1 MMRKILKSALLL
13 SFSLLLTGEG
23 RAAVPSEASSAAEVY
38 GRESSDKAR
47 MDRFVDRLMSRMT
60 LHEKIGQLNLCG
72 SGDINTG
79 PIAQSDIA
87 ERIRKGEVG
96 GILSLKGVKSIQ
108 ALQKLAVNGSRLGIP
123 IIFAMDVIHGYETVF
138 PIPLGLSCSWD
149 MEGIEKSARIAAVE
163 ASADGICWTYSPM
176 VDICRDAR
184 WGRMS
189 EGSGEDVFLGSRIA
203 EAMVRG
209 YQGNGSFRRNDEI
222 LACVKHFALYGAPD
236 AGRDY
241 NTVDMS
247 RIRMF
252 NEYMPPYLAAVR
264 AGVATVMSSFNV
276 VDGVPATGNRWL
288 LTDVLRNDWGF
299 GGFTVS
305 DASSVAEMRMHG
317 MGDMQ
322 DVAALA
328 INAGLD
334 MDLGSE
340 AYTSTL
346 EKSVLD
352 GRVSVEQIDMA
363 CRRILEAKY
372 RLGLFDDPY
381 RYCDI
386 SRPEKDVYTQEHRD
400 FARQIAAETFVLMKN
415 DGHVLPL
422 KKGGKVALVGPFL
435 DDRKEI
441 QGTWS
446 LPGVSEKYSTVL
458 ESFRRAVGEDVE
470 LLYARGCGFE
480 DDADEARIRNYL
492 MDKGSG
498 AVWRPGTREDMD
510 EAVRIAGQSDVV
522 VAFLGEHEMMSGESS
537 SRSSLTVPKSQR
549 ILLERL
555 LQTGKPVVLVCFMG
569 RPLVLDWETENVP
582 AILNVW
588 FPGSEAGDAI
598 ADVLFGDVNP
608 SGKLTASFPRNVG
621 QVPIHYDELPTGRPL
636 AEGSGFA
643 KFTSSYLDVPNTPL
657 YPFGYGLSYTD
668 FEYSDMTLSADRMT
682 ADGSIEVSVI
692 VRNTGD
698 YDGYETVQLYIRDLV
713 GSISRPLKQLKGF
726 RRIHL
731 RKGESQKVT
740 FTITPELLKF
750 YNSSLQYV
758 CEPGDFEVMTGPDSQ
773 RLERR
778 RFTLQ

>member
-1 MMRKILKSALLL
+1 MRKILKSALLL

-23 RAAVPSEASSAAEVY
+23 RAAEVSR
-38 GRESSDKAR
+38 RESSDKAK

-96 GILSLKGVKSIQ
+96 GILSLKGVKSIR
-108 ALQKLAVNGSRLGIP
+108 ALQELAVNGSRLGIP

-149 MEGIEKSARIAAVE
+149 MEGIERTARIAAVE

-189 EGSGEDVFLGSRIA
+189 EGSGED
-203 EAMVRG
+203 
-209 YQGNGSFRRNDEI
+209 
-222 LACVKHFALYGAPD
+222 
-236 AGRDY
+236 
-241 NTVDMS
+241 T
-247 RIRMF
+247 
-252 NEYMPPYLAAVR
+252 
-264 AGVATVMSSFNV
+264 
-276 VDGVPATGNRWL
+276 
-288 LTDVLRNDWGF
+288 
-299 GGFTVS
+299 
-305 DASSVAEMRMHG
+305 
-317 MGDMQ
+317 
-322 DVAALA
+322 
-328 INAGLD
+328 
-334 MDLGSE
+334 
-340 AYTSTL
+340 
-346 EKSVLD
+346 
-352 GRVSVEQIDMA
+352 
-363 CRRILEAKY
+363 
-372 RLGLFDDPY
+372 
-381 RYCDI
+381 
-386 SRPEKDVYTQEHRD
+386 
-400 FARQIAAETFVLMKN
+400 
-415 DGHVLPL
+415 
-422 KKGGKVALVGPFL
+422 
-435 DDRKEI
+435 
-441 QGTWS
+441 
-446 LPGVSEKYSTVL
+446 
-458 ESFRRAVGEDVE
+458 
-470 LLYARGCGFE
+470 
-480 DDADEARIRNYL
+480 DEARIRNYM

-498 AVWRPGTREDMD
+498 AVWRPGTRQDMD

-549 ILLERL
+549 LLLERL

-621 QVPIHYDELPTGRPL
+621 QVPLHYDELPTGRPL

-682 ADGSIEVSVI
+682 MD
-692 VRNTGD
+692 
-698 YDGYETVQLYIRDLV
+698 

-773 RLERR
+773 RPERR